1 MNEPRRILYVED
13 DPDSQSVAE
22 MALVEVGGFEVRL
35 AGSGTEA
42 LRLASADPPDLILL
56 DVMLPD
62 MDGPATLVGLRAI
75 DSLIDVPVVF
85 VTAKVL
91 SSEVASYMALGA
103 IGVIAK
109 PFDAMMLPSE
119 LLGLWRSR
127 PTP

>member
-13 DPDSQSVAE
+13 DPDIQSVAE

-127 PTP
+127 PTT